1 MVKWINLKIALVIKW
16 QTQMQGSSKNLDSE
30 ATETMYVGCT
40 TCIFFKKLDQRRERR
55 NNMKAKR
62 PNTVMR
68 SSPLLDIP
76 KSASLEAR
84 GKLIFG
90 DV

>member
-1 MVKWINLKIALVIKW
+1 
-16 QTQMQGSSKNLDSE
+16 
-30 ATETMYVGCT
+30 
-40 TCIFFKKLDQRRERR
+40 
-55 NNMKAKR
+55 MKAKR